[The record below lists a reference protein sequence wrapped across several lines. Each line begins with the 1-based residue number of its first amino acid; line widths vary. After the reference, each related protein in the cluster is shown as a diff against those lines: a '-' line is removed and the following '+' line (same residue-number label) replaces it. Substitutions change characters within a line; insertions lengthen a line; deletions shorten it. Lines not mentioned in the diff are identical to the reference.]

1 MIDGARDTIPRWPLT
16 LMRVYAGLV
25 LLGAAAVGRSS
36 PAPASVAVLEMVAG
50 VALVLGIA
58 TPAAA
63 LLALGIVVANVLPLH
78 GFSILI
84 SPGPRTAFAVLLLT
98 VGLARAGRWFGL
110 DRVLRTRFPRVPLW

>member
-1 MIDGARDTIPRWPLT
+1 MIDGARETIPRWPLT
-16 LMRVYAGLV
+16 LMRLYAGLV
-25 LLGAAAVGRSS
+25 LLGAAAAGRSS
-36 PAPASVAVLEMVAG
+36 PGSTAAAVLELVAG

-63 LLALGIVVANVLPLH
+63 LLALGIVAANVLPLH

-98 VGLARAGRWFGL
+98 VGLARAGRRFGL
-110 DRVLRTRFPRVPLW
+110 DAIMQTRFPRVPLW